1 MIWWLVC
8 AISLFR
14 LFAWRYFVLAPRHNA
29 RRKDETKQKRNN
41 EMAQTS
47 HHTLMLIYVFISESG
62 TIDFDEF
69 EKIFSSKLTVDP
81 EQELHEVFCIF
92 DSNLDGFI
100 SDEELFTVLQKLG
113 EHTSMVC
120 SPCQFYGALAH
131 ARMHAKKNN
140 NKATIKRTLT
150 KLRVKMTRKLHSHT
164 TVRTQ
169 LKQSNQLMVC
179 SPCQFYG
186 THTHARMQRKTTT
199 KQQ

>member
-1 MIWWLVC
+1 MESGILLVSNLC
-8 AISLFR
+8 
-14 LFAWRYFVLAPRHNA
+14 
-29 RRKDETKQKRNN
+29 
-41 EMAQTS
+41 
-47 HHTLMLIYVFISESG
+47 ISESG

-120 SPCQFYGALAH
+120 SPCQFYG
-131 ARMHAKKNN
+131 
-140 NKATIKRTLT
+140 
-150 KLRVKMTRKLHSHT
+150 
-164 TVRTQ
+164 
-169 LKQSNQLMVC
+169 
-179 SPCQFYG
+179 